1 MADDATQTD
10 FPDDDAADDDDGDGR
25 GPRYGA
31 RDPRW
36 RYLRRGEGN
45 GIAAGRRAR
54 VEEAR
59 AAERARRGEAPAP
72 ARPSSA
78 LPKLDREIGPQL
90 PVILATAEEPKPRP
104 ASSRPRRHSR
114 AT

>member
-1 MADDATQTD
+1 MTNTFKQLPRFARPVQ
-10 FPDDDAADDDDGDGR
+10 R

-31 RDPRW
+31 RDARW
-36 RYLRRGEGN
+36 RYLRRGEGA
-45 GIAAGRRAR
+45 GLAAGRRSHVDQAR
-54 VEEAR
+54 R
-59 AAERARRGEAPAP
+59 AERARRGEAAD
-72 ARPSSA
+72 ADADASRPTTA
-78 LPKLDREIGPQL
+78 PKLDREIGPQL